1 MPQRSSSRLPPSVYP
16 RFRWFALV
24 PVVPAVLWIL
34 VQSTSPANL
43 VACTALV
50 MIGLGACA
58 WSAVSQRNAL
68 QRAIAQAQADQS
80 SADVHNGIASRAQ
93 LDEVL
98 LGAMP
103 IWAKQVESSRHQ
115 TEEAIVSLANRFTGI
130 ATRLQGNG
138 TSVAARGRRT
148 GRTGRRRCA

>member
-1 MPQRSSSRLPPSVYP
+1 MPQRLSSRMPLPVYP
-16 RFRWFALV
+16 RFRWFALI

-43 VACTALV
+43 LACAVLV
-50 MIGLGACA
+50 VIGLGACA
-58 WSAVSQRNAL
+58 WSAASQRNAL

-80 SADVHNGIASRAQ
+80 SAHAHDGLASRAQ

-103 IWAKQVESSRHQ
+103 IWAKQVESSRH
-115 TEEAIVSLANRFTGI
+115 
-130 ATRLQGNG
+130 
-138 TSVAARGRRT
+138 
-148 GRTGRRRCA
+148 